1 MFFSLLLNCMV
12 AEYPF
17 KQWQLEVERKWEIML
32 GTGIFT
38 YFLPWIIHAKWEQ
51 MVYLMHQ
58 KMVFVAGGLEFTA
71 SIFIVEIPRGMGTL
85 RFKSVFKWS
94 KRFPS
99 WILFLLRLPIGIHG
113 NIPLSA
119 WRHHLFVRLRKELEI
134 ENRMLNCPDRNE
146 RNYGMEHYHNS
157 NFQELGQ
164 DISNT
169 RSAPLCLQQVFKG
182 CGGYGT

>member
-1 MFFSLLLNCMV
+1 MV

-58 KMVFVAGGLEFTA
+58 KIFVVAGGFDFTA

-85 RFKSVFKWS
+85 RFKNVSKWS
-94 KRFPS
+94 KR
-99 WILFLLRLPIGIHG
+99 FLLRLPIGIHG

-134 ENRMLNCPDRNE
+134 ENHMFNCPNRNE
-146 RNYGMEHYHNS
+146 KNYGMGHHNS
-157 NFQELGQ
+157 QELGQ
-164 DISNT
+164 DISST
-169 RSAPLCLQQVFKG
+169 RSAPLCLQQVFN
-182 CGGYGT
+182 GGYGT

>member
-1 MFFSLLLNCMV
+1 MLFLYCSTASELNILSNNGN
-12 AEYPF
+12 
-17 KQWQLEVERKWEIML
+17 WKWKENGKSCL
-32 GTGIFT
+32 
-38 YFLPWIIHAKWEQ
+38 
-51 MVYLMHQ
+51 
-58 KMVFVAGGLEFTA
+58 GLEYLPTFYHEL
-71 SIFIVEIPRGMGTL
+71 SMRNGNRWYIWCIKKWFLLRGGPGGVRVYCLHFIVEIPRGMGKL
-85 RFKSVFKWS
+85 RFKNVFKWS
-94 KRFPS
+94 ER
-99 WILFLLRLPIGIHG
+99 FLLRLPIGIHG